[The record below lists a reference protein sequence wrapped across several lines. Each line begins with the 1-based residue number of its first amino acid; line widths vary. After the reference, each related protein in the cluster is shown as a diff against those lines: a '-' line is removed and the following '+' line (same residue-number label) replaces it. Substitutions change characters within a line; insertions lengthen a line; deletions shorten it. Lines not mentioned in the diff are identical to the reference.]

1 MKKYNILIFPGGTE
15 IGLEISKCLCNCKNI
30 DLFSVGEKSSSHAP
44 FVFFKHL
51 IIPSIYESNWINLL
65 NRVIKDNKI
74 DYIFPAHDDVIVAL
88 STNEDKIKTK
98 IISSPLKTCLI
109 TRSKSKTY
117 QLFQDLIPVPI
128 IYQKNDDIIH
138 YPIFAK
144 PDKGQ
149 GSQDTHIVNNQQKYD
164 ELLKIN
170 NKEYIFSEYLSGDEY
185 TIDCF
190 SDREKGLLFCDPRK
204 RVRTRNGISMNSHSV
219 EYDLEIFTSYAQI
232 INSTLEFYGAWFFQV
247 KKNHNGVYTLL
258 EIAPRIAGTMAL
270 QRVKGI
276 NLPLLSLYENQRIP
290 ITIMFNEI
298 QIEIDRALVNHYKH
312 NVKYKRVYVDL
323 DDTLIINQKI
333 NTILVR
339 FLYQCINTSIPI
351 TLITKHKGNLQKT
364 LEKYRLSLLFDE
376 VIHISMSHNKWE
388 YITEENSIFIDDSF
402 TERQSVHQ
410 NKGILTFDSSM
421 IEMLLD
427 ERC

>member
-1 MKKYNILIFPGGTE
+1 MNIQNILIFPGGTE
-15 IGLEISKCLCNCKNI
+15 IGLEILKCLCQCKNI
-30 DLFSVGEKSSSHAP
+30 KVFSGGQEASNHAP
-44 FVFFKHL
+44 YVFSNHF
-51 IIPSIYESNWINLL
+51 IISEVYELCWIDEL
-65 NRVIKDNKI
+65 NKIIEEFKI

-88 STNEDKIKTK
+88 SSNESNIKAK
-98 IISSPLKTCLI
+98 IISSPLETCLI
-109 TRSKSKTY
+109 TRSKFKTY
-117 QLFQDLIPVPI
+117 QLFKNLIPVPF
-128 IYQKNDDIIH
+128 IYDKADNIFE

-149 GSQDTHIVNNQQKYD
+149 GSQDTHIVNNQQKYN

-170 NKEYIFSEYLSGDEY
+170 NKEYIFLEYLSGDEY

-232 INSTLEFYGAWFFQV
+232 INSNLEFYGAWFFQV

-258 EIAPRIAGTMAL
+258 EVAPRIAGTMAL

-290 ITIMFNEI
+290 ITIMSNEI

-376 VIHISMSHNKWE
+376 VIHISMKHNKWKH
-388 YITEENSIFIDDSF
+388 ITEENSIFIDDSF
-402 TERQSVHQ
+402 TERQSVYQ